1 MLRLIYGKSGSGKSS
16 YCFSEISRL
25 IEEEKNEKNRRKNNE
40 INNKIY
46 IITPEQFSFTAE
58 RKLMDEMEKIGCG
71 AVISAEV
78 LTLSRMAYRVMQEVG
93 GGLESLSKC
102 GKAMLVYSI
111 LSNNQKNL
119 KFLGK
124 SDENIDLSMRAIT
137 EFKKH
142 GVSVNDLLNEI
153 SSVEDLYLKN
163 KLQDMS
169 LIYKEFEDKISET
182 YIEDTD
188 LLTLLAE
195 NLDKVDLVKNSIIYI
210 DEFSGFTYQEYQ
222 VIKEFLRLAKKV
234 NITICVDNLDFNT
247 NPDIDI
253 YYPNKLTVKKL
264 LNLAKEND
272 IGLDDFIH
280 LEKGFRFKTEEL
292 QFLSNNLYSN
302 NSTNYG
308 KSVENLSLFLAKNEY
323 SEVENVAK
331 EIEELIRKENMRYR
345 DISIITKNIEN
356 YSSLV
361 RAIFREYDIPVFI
374 DEKRDLNQNIIVQYV
389 LSILEVLSK
398 NFSQEAVFSYIKLG
412 FFDYDKEEI
421 FKLENYCNKW
431 GIKQNKW
438 KKDFTYELDNEKT
451 KKEIERLNEI
461 RKEIIEP
468 LLKLQEEIK
477 KDRTVKNITL
487 SLYNFIIN
495 QNIEEKISKKIL
507 ELEEKDLLD
516 LAKEYKESYEI
527 IIDIFDKMVLIFDDE
542 KITIDKYQK
551 IFKIGLKNSGL
562 GKIPGTADQVI
573 LGDVDRSR
581 SHKVKVVFILG
592 LNDGVFP
599 SSNKD
604 EGFLNDSDREILK
617 QDGIEL
623 ANGTIDNLYED
634 KFNIYKAFTTAEEK
648 LYLSYSS
655 SDKDGK
661 SLRPSVLVSQ
671 IKKMFPKMK
680 EESDVINKKYEI
692 VNKKV
697 TYEELIENIAKI
709 RNKEKI
715 DEIWY
720 QIYNY
725 YKGQEEWNKKL
736 TSDMQGLN
744 YTNLPERIKQEN
756 IDKLYGN
763 TLKTSISRLEKY
775 RGCPFSYYLQYG
787 LKLKEKETLK
797 VQSFN
802 TGSFMH
808 ETIDSFFQVVREEDL
823 DLAQIEEDKILE
835 IVSNIIDESLNL
847 NKNFIFTATAKYKVL
862 VRRLKRIITKALKY
876 IIITIV
882 NSDFEVSG
890 TEVEFGEKG
899 KYEPIILELDN
910 GKKIEITGK
919 IDRIDTAKNEDG
931 KYLRIIDY
939 KSSAKN
945 IDLNEVYAGLQI
957 QLLTYT
963 DAICRKE
970 DIMPAGIFYFSL
982 LEQMAN
988 ADKRLNE
995 DEIEEMIR
1003 KNFKMKGL
1011 IIADVKI
1018 IKMNDNTLKS
1028 GTSDLVPAG
1037 ITLKGE
1043 INQRNT
1049 NGVKQEEFKVL
1060 QEYIY
1065 KTIKDISKEILSG
1078 NIDLKP
1084 YNKQGK
1090 TPCEYCEYKTICG
1103 FNPRFDDNKYN
1114 YIDKKSKDDILRK
1127 MKNET

>member
-16 YCFSEISRL
+16 YCFSEISKL
-25 IEEEKNEKNRRKNNE
+25 IEEGKA
-40 INNKIY
+40 NKIY

-71 AVISAEV
+71 AVVSAEV
-78 LTLSRMAYRVMQEVG
+78 LTLSRMAYRVTQEVG

-142 GVSVNDLLNEI
+142 GVSVDDLLSEI
-153 SSVEDLYLKN
+153 SAVKDLYLKN

-169 LIYKEFEDKISET
+169 LIYKEFEDKISES

-188 LLTLLAE
+188 LLTLLAG

-222 VIKEFLRLAKKV
+222 VIKEFLRLAKEV
-234 NITICVDNLDFNT
+234 NITICTDNLDFNT

-253 YYPNKLTVKKL
+253 YYPNKITVKKL

-272 IGLDDFIH
+272 IGTDEFVH
-280 LEKGFRFKTEEL
+280 LEKGLRYKTEEL
-292 QFLSNNLYSN
+292 QFLSSNLYSN
-302 NSTNYG
+302 NSTIYG
-308 KSVENLSLFLAKNEY
+308 KDVENLSLFLAKNEY

-331 EIEELIRKENMRYR
+331 KIEELIRKENMRYR

-374 DEKRDLNQNIIVQYV
+374 DEKRDLNQNIIVQYA

-398 NFSQEAVFSYIKLG
+398 NFSSEAVFSYIKLG
-412 FFDYDKEEI
+412 FFDYEKEEI

-438 KKDFTYELDNEKT
+438 KKDFTYELEIESK
-451 KKEIERLNEI
+451 KKEVERLNEI

-477 KDRTVKNITL
+477 KNRTVKNITIA
-487 SLYNFIIN
+487 LYNFIIN
-495 QNIEEKISKKIL
+495 QNIEEKISKKIS

-581 SHKVKVVFILG
+581 SHKVRAVFILG

-661 SLRPSVLVSQ
+661 SLRPSVLISQ

-709 RNKEKI
+709 KNREKI

-725 YKGQEEWNKKL
+725 YKEQEEWNKKL

-744 YTNLPERIKQEN
+744 YTNLPEKIKQEN

-808 ETIDSFFQVVREEDL
+808 ETIDSFFKVVREEDI

-1028 GTSDLVPAG
+1028 GTSNLVPAG
-1037 ITLKGE
+1037 ITAKGE
-1043 INQRNT
+1043 ISPRYT
-1049 NGVKQEEFKVL
+1049 NGVKQEEFKIL

-1078 NIDLKP
+1078 KIDLKP

-1103 FNPRFDDNKYN
+1103 FNPKLNNNKYN
-1114 YIDKKSKDDILRK
+1114 YIDKKTKDDILNK

>member
-16 YCFSEISRL
+16 FCFSEISKL
-25 IEEEKNEKNRRKNNE
+25 IEEGKA
-40 INNKIY
+40 NKIY

-142 GVSVNDLLNEI
+142 GVSVDDLLSEI
-153 SSVEDLYLKN
+153 SGVEDLYLKN

-169 LIYKEFEDKISET
+169 LIYKEFEDKISES

-222 VIKEFLRLAKKV
+222 VIKEFLRLAKEV
-234 NITICVDNLDFNT
+234 NITICTDNLDFNT

-253 YYPNKLTVKKL
+253 YYPNKITVKKL

-272 IGLDDFIH
+272 IGTDEFVH
-280 LEKGFRFKTEEL
+280 LEKGLRFKTEEL
-292 QFLSNNLYSN
+292 QFLSSNLYSN
-302 NSTNYG
+302 NSTIYG
-308 KSVENLSLFLAKNEY
+308 KDVENLSLFLAKNEY
-323 SEVENVAK
+323 SEVENTAK
-331 EIEELIRKENMRYR
+331 EIEKLVRKENMRYR

-398 NFSQEAVFSYIKLG
+398 NFSSEAVFSYIKLG
-412 FFDYDKEEI
+412 FFDYEKEEI

-438 KKDFTYELDNEKT
+438 KKDFTYELEIESK
-451 KKEIERLNEI
+451 KKEVERLNEI

-477 KDRTVKNITL
+477 KNRTVKNITIA
-487 SLYNFIIN
+487 LYNFIIN
-495 QNIEEKISKKIL
+495 QNIEEKISKKIS

-581 SHKVKVVFILG
+581 SHKVKAVFILG

-661 SLRPSVLVSQ
+661 SLRPSVLISQ

-709 RNKEKI
+709 KNREKI

-744 YTNLPERIKQEN
+744 YTNLPEKIKQEN

-808 ETIDSFFQVVREEDL
+808 ETIDSFFKVVREEDI
-823 DLAQIEEDKILE
+823 DLAEIEEDKILE

-1028 GTSDLVPAG
+1028 GTSNLVPAG
-1037 ITLKGE
+1037 ITTKGE

-1049 NGVKQEEFKVL
+1049 NGVKQEEFKIL

-1078 NIDLKP
+1078 KIDLKP

-1103 FNPRFDDNKYN
+1103 FNPKLSNNKYN
-1114 YIDKKSKDDILRK
+1114 YIDKKTKDDILNK

>member
-1 MLRLIYGKSGSGKSS
+1 MSLRLIYGKSGSGKSS
-16 YCFSEISRL
+16 FCFFEISKL
-25 IEEEKNEKNRRKNNE
+25 IEEGKA
-40 INNKIY
+40 NKIY

-58 RKLMDEMEKIGCG
+58 RKLMDEMEKIGCD

-124 SDENIDLSMRAIT
+124 SDENIDLSIRAIT

-142 GVSVNDLLNEI
+142 GVSVDDLLSEI
-153 SSVEDLYLKN
+153 SGVEDLYLKN

-169 LIYKEFEDKISET
+169 LIYKEFEDKISES

-188 LLTLLAE
+188 LLTLLAK

-222 VIKEFLRLAKKV
+222 VIKEFLRLAKEV
-234 NITICVDNLDFNT
+234 NITICTDNLDFNT

-253 YYPNKLTVKKL
+253 YYPNKITVKKL

-272 IGLDDFIH
+272 IGTDEFVH
-280 LEKGFRFKTEEL
+280 LEKGLRFKTEEL
-292 QFLSNNLYSN
+292 QFLSSNLYSN
-302 NSTNYG
+302 NSTIYG
-308 KSVENLSLFLAKNEY
+308 KDVENLSLFLAKNEY

-331 EIEELIRKENMRYR
+331 KIEKLVRKENMRYR

-398 NFSQEAVFSYIKLG
+398 NFSSEEVFSYIKLG
-412 FFDYDKEEI
+412 FFDYEKEEI

-438 KKDFTYELDNEKT
+438 KKDFTYELEIESK
-451 KKEIERLNEI
+451 KKEVERLNEI

-477 KDRTVKNITL
+477 KNRTVKNITIA
-487 SLYNFIIN
+487 LYNFIIN
-495 QNIEEKISKKIL
+495 QNIEEKISKKIS

-581 SHKVKVVFILG
+581 SHKVRAVFILG

-661 SLRPSVLVSQ
+661 SLRPSVLISQ

-709 RNKEKI
+709 KNREKI

-744 YTNLPERIKQEN
+744 YTNLPEKIKQEN

-808 ETIDSFFQVVREEDL
+808 ETIDSFFKVVREEDI
-823 DLAQIEEDKILE
+823 DLAEIEEDKILE

-899 KYEPIILELDN
+899 KYEPIILELEN

-919 IDRIDTAKNEDG
+919 IDRIDTAKNENG

-1028 GTSDLVPAG
+1028 GTSNLVPAG
-1037 ITLKGE
+1037 ITTKGE

-1049 NGVKQEEFKVL
+1049 NGVKQEEFKIL

-1078 NIDLKP
+1078 KIDLKP

-1103 FNPRFDDNKYN
+1103 FNPKLNNNKYN
-1114 YIDKKSKDDILRK
+1114 YIDKKTKDDILNK

>member
-16 YCFSEISRL
+16 FCFSEISKL
-25 IEEEKNEKNRRKNNE
+25 IEEGKA
-40 INNKIY
+40 NKIY
-46 IITPEQFSFTAE
+46 IIAPEQFSFTAE

-124 SDENIDLSMRAIT
+124 SDENIDLSIRAIT

-142 GVSVNDLLNEI
+142 GVSVDDLLSEI
-153 SSVEDLYLKN
+153 SGVEDLYLKN

-169 LIYKEFEDKISET
+169 LIYKEFEDKISES

-188 LLTLLAE
+188 LLTLLSE

-222 VIKEFLRLAKKV
+222 VIKEFLRLAKEV
-234 NITICVDNLDFNT
+234 NITICTDNLDFNT

-253 YYPNKLTVKKL
+253 YYPNKITVKKS

-272 IGLDDFIH
+272 IGTDESVH
-280 LEKGFRFKTEEL
+280 LEKGLRFKTEEL

-302 NSTNYG
+302 NSTIYG
-308 KSVENLSLFLAKNEY
+308 KDVEKLSLFLAKNEY
-323 SEVENVAK
+323 SEVENTAK
-331 EIEELIRKENMRYR
+331 EIEKLVRKENMRYR

-398 NFSQEAVFSYIKLG
+398 NFSSEAVFSYIKLG

-438 KKDFTYELDNEKT
+438 KKDFKYELDNEKT

-468 LLKLQEEIK
+468 LLKLQEDIRKEK
-477 KDRTVKNITL
+477 TVKNITL
-487 SLYNFIIN
+487 ALYNFIIK
-495 QNIEEKISKKIL
+495 QNIEEKIAKKIL
-507 ELEEKDLLD
+507 ELEEKDLVD

-527 IIDIFDKMVLIFDDE
+527 IIDIFDKMVLIFEDE

-581 SHKVKVVFILG
+581 SHKVKAVFILG

-661 SLRPSVLVSQ
+661 SLRPSVLISQ

-709 RNKEKI
+709 KNREKI

-744 YTNLPERIKQEN
+744 YTNLPEKIKQEN

-808 ETIDSFFQVVREEDL
+808 ETIDSFFKVVREEDI

-945 IDLNEVYAGLQI
+945 IDLNEVYTGLQI

-988 ADKRLNE
+988 TDKRLNE

-1028 GTSDLVPAG
+1028 GTSNLVPAG
-1037 ITLKGE
+1037 ITTKGE

-1049 NGVKQEEFKVL
+1049 NGVKQEEFKIL

-1078 NIDLKP
+1078 KIDLKP

-1103 FNPRFDDNKYN
+1103 FNPKLNNNKYN
-1114 YIDKKSKDDILRK
+1114 YIDKKTKDDILNK

>member
-1 MLRLIYGKSGSGKSS
+1 MSLRLIYGKSGSGKSS
-16 YCFSEISRL
+16 YCFSEISKL
-25 IEEEKNEKNRRKNNE
+25 IEEGKA
-40 INNKIY
+40 NKIY

-58 RKLMDEMEKIGCG
+58 RKLMDEMEKIGYG

-102 GKAMLVYSI
+102 GKAMLIYSI

-142 GVSVNDLLNEI
+142 GVSVDDLLSEI
-153 SSVEDLYLKN
+153 SGVEDLYLKN

-169 LIYKEFEDKISET
+169 LIYKEFEDKISES

-222 VIKEFLRLAKKV
+222 VIKEFLRLAKEV
-234 NITICVDNLDFNT
+234 NITICTDNLDFNT

-272 IGLDDFIH
+272 IGLDEFVH
-280 LEKGFRFKTEEL
+280 LEKGLRFKTEEL
-292 QFLSNNLYSN
+292 QFLSSNLYSN
-302 NSTNYG
+302 NSTIYG
-308 KSVENLSLFLAKNEY
+308 KDVENLSLFLAKNEY

-331 EIEELIRKENMRYR
+331 KIEELIRKENMRYR

-398 NFSQEAVFSYIKLG
+398 NFSSEAVFSYIKLG
-412 FFDYDKEEI
+412 FFDYEKEEI

-438 KKDFTYELDNEKT
+438 KKDFTYELEIESK
-451 KKEIERLNEI
+451 KKEVERLNEI

-477 KDRTVKNITL
+477 KNRIVKNITIA
-487 SLYNFIIN
+487 LYNFIIN
-495 QNIEEKISKKIL
+495 QNIEEKISKKIS

-527 IIDIFDKMVLIFDDE
+527 ILDIFDKMVLIFEDE
-542 KITIDKYQK
+542 KITVDKYQK

-581 SHKVKVVFILG
+581 SHKVRAVFILG

-661 SLRPSVLVSQ
+661 SLRPSVLISQ

-709 RNKEKI
+709 KNKEKI

-744 YTNLPERIKQEN
+744 YTNLPEKIKQEN

-787 LKLKEKETLK
+787 LRLKEKETLK
-797 VQSFN
+797 IQSFN

-808 ETIDSFFQVVREEDL
+808 ETIDSFFKVVREEDI
-823 DLAQIEEDKILE
+823 DLAEIEEDKILE

-899 KYEPIILELDN
+899 KYEPIILELDSS
-910 GKKIEITGK
+910 KKIEITGK

-1028 GTSDLVPAG
+1028 GTSNLVPAG
-1037 ITLKGE
+1037 ITTKGE

-1049 NGVKQEEFKVL
+1049 NGVKQEEFKIL

-1078 NIDLKP
+1078 KIDLKP

-1103 FNPRFDDNKYN
+1103 FNSKLNNNKYN
-1114 YIDKKSKDDILRK
+1114 YIDKKTKDDILNK
-1127 MKNET
+1127 MRQNGDGSFFVPNVK

>member
-16 YCFSEISRL
+16 FCFSEISKL
-25 IEEEKNEKNRRKNNE
+25 IEEGKA
-40 INNKIY
+40 NKIY

-142 GVSVNDLLNEI
+142 GVSVDDLLSEI
-153 SSVEDLYLKN
+153 SGVEDLYLKN

-169 LIYKEFEDKISET
+169 LIYKEFEDKISES

-222 VIKEFLRLAKKV
+222 VIKEFLRLAKEV
-234 NITICVDNLDFNT
+234 NITICTDNLDFNT

-253 YYPNKLTVKKL
+253 YYPNKITVKKL
-264 LNLAKEND
+264 LNLTKEND
-272 IGLDDFIH
+272 IVLDESVH
-280 LEKGFRFKTEEL
+280 LEKGLRFKTEEL
-292 QFLSNNLYSN
+292 QFLSSNLYSN
-302 NSTNYG
+302 NSTIYG
-308 KSVENLSLFLAKNEY
+308 KDVENLSLFLAKNEY
-323 SEVENVAK
+323 SEVENVARK
-331 EIEELIRKENMRYR
+331 IEELVRNENMRYR

-398 NFSQEAVFSYIKLG
+398 NFSSEAVFSYIKLG
-412 FFDYDKEEI
+412 FFDYEKEEI

-438 KKDFTYELDNEKT
+438 KKDFTYELEIESK
-451 KKEIERLNEI
+451 KKEVERLNEI

-477 KDRTVKNITL
+477 KNRTVKNITIA
-487 SLYNFIIN
+487 LYNFIIN
-495 QNIEEKISKKIL
+495 QNIEEKISKKIS

-581 SHKVKVVFILG
+581 SHKVKAVFILG

-661 SLRPSVLVSQ
+661 SLRPSVLISQ

-709 RNKEKI
+709 KNKEKI

-744 YTNLPERIKQEN
+744 YTNLPEKIKQEN

-808 ETIDSFFQVVREEDL
+808 ETIDSFFKVVREEDIN
-823 DLAQIEEDKILE
+823 LAEIEEDKILE

-899 KYEPIILELDN
+899 KYEPIILELEND
-910 GKKIEITGK
+910 KKIEITGK
-919 IDRIDTAKNEDG
+919 IDRIDTAKKEDE

-1028 GTSDLVPAG
+1028 GTSNLVPAG
-1037 ITLKGE
+1037 ITTKGE

-1049 NGVKQEEFKVL
+1049 NGVKQEEFKIL

-1078 NIDLKP
+1078 KIDLKP

-1103 FNPRFDDNKYN
+1103 FNPKLNNNKYN
-1114 YIDKKSKDDILRK
+1114 YIDKKTKDDILNK
-1127 MKNET
+1127 MRQNGDGAFFVSNVK

>member
-16 YCFSEISRL
+16 FCFSEISKL
-25 IEEEKNEKNRRKNNE
+25 IEEGKA
-40 INNKIY
+40 NKIY

-58 RKLMDEMEKIGCG
+58 RKLMDEMEKIGCD
-71 AVISAEV
+71 AVVSAEV

-142 GVSVNDLLNEI
+142 GVSVDDLLSEI

-169 LIYKEFEDKISET
+169 LIYKEFEDKISES

-188 LLTLLAE
+188 LLTLLAG

-222 VIKEFLRLAKKV
+222 VIKEFLRLAKEV
-234 NITICVDNLDFNT
+234 NITICTDNLDFNT

-253 YYPNKLTVKKL
+253 YYPNKITVKKL

-272 IGLDDFIH
+272 IGTDESVH
-280 LEKGFRFKTEEL
+280 LEKGLRFKTEEL
-292 QFLSNNLYSN
+292 QFLSSNLYSN
-302 NSTNYG
+302 NSTIYG
-308 KSVENLSLFLAKNEY
+308 KDVENVSLFLAKNEY

-331 EIEELIRKENMRYR
+331 KIEELIRKENMRYR

-398 NFSQEAVFSYIKLG
+398 NFSSEEVFSYIKLG
-412 FFDYDKEEI
+412 FFDYEKEEI

-438 KKDFTYELDNEKT
+438 KKDFTYELEIESK
-451 KKEIERLNEI
+451 KKEVGRLNEI

-477 KDRTVKNITL
+477 KNRTVKNITVA
-487 SLYNFIIN
+487 LYNFIIN
-495 QNIEEKISKKIL
+495 QNIEEKISKKIS

-581 SHKVKVVFILG
+581 SHKVRAVFILG

-661 SLRPSVLVSQ
+661 SLRPSVLISQ

-709 RNKEKI
+709 KNREKI

-744 YTNLPERIKQEN
+744 YTNLPEKIKQEN

-808 ETIDSFFQVVREEDL
+808 ETIDSFFKVVREEDI
-823 DLAQIEEDKILE
+823 DLAEIEEDKILE

-1028 GTSDLVPAG
+1028 GTSNLVPAG
-1037 ITLKGE
+1037 ITTKGE

-1049 NGVKQEEFKVL
+1049 NGVKQEEFKIL

-1078 NIDLKP
+1078 KIDLKP

-1103 FNPRFDDNKYN
+1103 FNPKLNNNKYN
-1114 YIDKKSKDDILRK
+1114 YIDKKTKDDILNK
-1127 MKNET
+1127 MRQNGDGSFFVPNVK

>member
-16 YCFSEISRL
+16 YCFSEISKL
-25 IEEEKNEKNRRKNNE
+25 IEEGKA
-40 INNKIY
+40 NKIY

-58 RKLMDEMEKIGCG
+58 RKLMDEMEKIGYG
-71 AVISAEV
+71 AVVSAEV
-78 LTLSRMAYRVMQEVG
+78 LTLSRMAYRVTQEVG

-142 GVSVNDLLNEI
+142 GVSVDDLLSEI
-153 SSVEDLYLKN
+153 SAVKDLYLKN

-169 LIYKEFEDKISET
+169 LIYKEFEDKISES

-195 NLDKVDLVKNSIIYI
+195 NLDKVDLVKNSLIYI

-222 VIKEFLRLAKKV
+222 VIKEFLRLAKEV
-234 NITICVDNLDFNT
+234 NITICTDNLDFNT

-253 YYPNKLTVKKL
+253 YYPNKITVKKL

-272 IGLDDFIH
+272 IGTDEFVH
-280 LEKGFRFKTEEL
+280 LEKGLRFKTEEL
-292 QFLSNNLYSN
+292 QFLSSNLYSN
-302 NSTNYG
+302 NSTIYG
-308 KSVENLSLFLAKNEY
+308 KDVENLSLFLAKNEY

-331 EIEELIRKENMRYR
+331 KIEELIRKENMRYR

-374 DEKRDLNQNIIVQYV
+374 DEKRDLNQNIIVQYA

-398 NFSQEAVFSYIKLG
+398 NFSSEAVFSYIKLG
-412 FFDYDKEEI
+412 FFDYEKEEI

-438 KKDFTYELDNEKT
+438 KKDFTYELEIESK
-451 KKEIERLNEI
+451 KKEVERLNEI

-477 KDRTVKNITL
+477 KNRTVKNITIA
-487 SLYNFIIN
+487 LYNFIIN
-495 QNIEEKISKKIL
+495 QNIEEKISKKIS

-581 SHKVKVVFILG
+581 SHKVRAVFILG

-661 SLRPSVLVSQ
+661 SLRPSVLISQ

-709 RNKEKI
+709 KNREKI

-725 YKGQEEWNKKL
+725 YKEQEEWNKKL

-744 YTNLPERIKQEN
+744 YTNLPEKIKQEN

-808 ETIDSFFQVVREEDL
+808 ETIDSFFKVVREEDI

-1028 GTSDLVPAG
+1028 GTSNLVPAG
-1037 ITLKGE
+1037 ITAKGE
-1043 INQRNT
+1043 ISPRYT
-1049 NGVKQEEFKVL
+1049 NGVKQEDFKVL

-1078 NIDLKP
+1078 KIDLKP

-1090 TPCEYCEYKTICG
+1090 TPCEYCEYKAICG
-1103 FNPRFDDNKYN
+1103 FNPKLNNNKYN
-1114 YIDKKSKDDILRK
+1114 YIDKKTKDDILNK

>member
-16 YCFSEISRL
+16 YCFSEISKL
-25 IEEEKNEKNRRKNNE
+25 IEEGKA
-40 INNKIY
+40 NKIY

-58 RKLMDEMEKIGCG
+58 RKLMDEMKKIGCG

-142 GVSVNDLLNEI
+142 GVSVDDLLSEI
-153 SSVEDLYLKN
+153 SGVEDLYLKN

-169 LIYKEFEDKISET
+169 LIYKEFEDKISES

-188 LLTLLAE
+188 LLTLLAK

-222 VIKEFLRLAKKV
+222 VIKEFLRLAKEV
-234 NITICVDNLDFNT
+234 NITICTDNLDFNT

-253 YYPNKLTVKKL
+253 YYPNKITVKKL

-272 IGLDDFIH
+272 IGTDEFVH
-280 LEKGFRFKTEEL
+280 LEKGLRFKTEEL
-292 QFLSNNLYSN
+292 QFLSSNLYSN
-302 NSTNYG
+302 NSTIYG
-308 KSVENLSLFLAKNEY
+308 KDMENLSLFLAKNEY

-331 EIEELIRKENMRYR
+331 KIEELIRKENMRYR

-398 NFSQEAVFSYIKLG
+398 NFSSEAVFSYIKLG
-412 FFDYDKEEI
+412 FFDYEKEEI

-477 KDRTVKNITL
+477 KNRTVKNITIA
-487 SLYNFIIN
+487 LYNFIIN
-495 QNIEEKISKKIL
+495 QNIEEKISKKIS

-581 SHKVKVVFILG
+581 SHKVRAVFILG

-661 SLRPSVLVSQ
+661 SLRPSVLISQ

-709 RNKEKI
+709 KNREKI

-725 YKGQEEWNKKL
+725 YKEQEEWNKKL

-744 YTNLPERIKQEN
+744 YTNLPEKIKQEN

-787 LKLKEKETLK
+787 LRLKEKETLK
-797 VQSFN
+797 IQSFN

-808 ETIDSFFQVVREEDL
+808 ETIDSFFKVVREEDI
-823 DLAQIEEDKILE
+823 DLAEIEEDKILE

-1028 GTSDLVPAG
+1028 GTSNLVPAG
-1037 ITLKGE
+1037 ITTKGE

-1049 NGVKQEEFKVL
+1049 NGVKQEEFKIL

-1078 NIDLKP
+1078 KIDLKP

-1103 FNPRFDDNKYN
+1103 FNPKLNNNKYN
-1114 YIDKKSKDDILRK
+1114 YIDKKTKDDILNK
-1127 MKNET
+1127 MRQNGDGAFFVSNVK

>member
-16 YCFSEISRL
+16 FCFSEISKL
-25 IEEEKNEKNRRKNNE
+25 IEEGKA
-40 INNKIY
+40 NKIY

-124 SDENIDLSMRAIT
+124 SDENIDLSIRAIT

-142 GVSVNDLLNEI
+142 GVSVDDLLSEI
-153 SSVEDLYLKN
+153 SGVEDLYLKN

-169 LIYKEFEDKISET
+169 LIYKEFEDKISES

-188 LLTLLAE
+188 LLTLLSE

-222 VIKEFLRLAKKV
+222 VIKEFLRLAKEV
-234 NITICVDNLDFNT
+234 NITICTDNLDFNT

-253 YYPNKLTVKKL
+253 YYPNKITVKKL

-272 IGLDDFIH
+272 IGTDEFVH
-280 LEKGFRFKTEEL
+280 LEKGLRFKTEEL

-302 NSTNYG
+302 NSTIYG
-308 KSVENLSLFLAKNEY
+308 KDVENLSLFLAKNEY
-323 SEVENVAK
+323 SEVENTAK
-331 EIEELIRKENMRYR
+331 EIEKLVRKENMRYR

-398 NFSQEAVFSYIKLG
+398 NFSSEAVFSYIKLG

-438 KKDFTYELDNEKT
+438 KKDFKYELDNEKT

-468 LLKLQEEIK
+468 LLKLQEDIRKEK
-477 KDRTVKNITL
+477 TVKNITL
-487 SLYNFIIN
+487 ALYNFIIK
-495 QNIEEKISKKIL
+495 QNIEEKIAKKIL
-507 ELEEKDLLD
+507 ELEEKDLVD

-581 SHKVKVVFILG
+581 SHKVKAVFILG

-661 SLRPSVLVSQ
+661 SLRPSVLISQ

-709 RNKEKI
+709 KNREKI

-744 YTNLPERIKQEN
+744 YTNLPEKIKQEN

-808 ETIDSFFQVVREEDL
+808 ETIDSFFKVVREEDI
-823 DLAQIEEDKILE
+823 DLAEIEEDKILE

-1028 GTSDLVPAG
+1028 GTSNLVPAG
-1037 ITLKGE
+1037 ITTKGE

-1049 NGVKQEEFKVL
+1049 NGVKQEEFKIL

-1078 NIDLKP
+1078 KIDLKP

-1103 FNPRFDDNKYN
+1103 FNPKLSNNKYN
-1114 YIDKKSKDDILRK
+1114 YIDKKTKDDILNK

>member
-16 YCFSEISRL
+16 FCFTQISKL
-25 IEEEKNEKNRRKNNE
+25 IEKGEV
-40 INNKIY
+40 NKIY

-102 GKAMLVYSI
+102 GKAMLIYSI

-142 GVSVNDLLNEI
+142 GVSVNDLINEI
-153 SSVEDLYLKN
+153 SGVEDLYLKN

-188 LLTLLAE
+188 LLTLLVE

-210 DEFSGFTYQEYQ
+210 DEFAGFTYQEYQ
-222 VIKEFLRLAKKV
+222 VIKQFLRLAKEV

-272 IGLDDFIH
+272 IGTDESVH
-280 LEKGFRFKTEEL
+280 LEKGLRFKTEEL
-292 QFLSNNLYSN
+292 QFLSSNLYSN
-302 NSTNYG
+302 NSTIYG
-308 KSVENLSLFLAKNEY
+308 KDVENLSLFLAKNEY

-331 EIEELIRKENMRYR
+331 KIEELIRKENMRYR

-398 NFSQEAVFSYIKLG
+398 NFSSEAVFSYIKLG

-438 KKDFTYELDNEKT
+438 KKDFKYELDNEKT

-477 KDRTVKNITL
+477 KDRNVKNITIA
-487 SLYNFIIN
+487 LYNFIIN
-495 QNIEEKISKKIL
+495 QNIEEKISKKISK
-507 ELEEKDLLD
+507 LEEKDLLD

-527 IIDIFDKMVLIFDDE
+527 ILDIFDKMVLIFDDE

-661 SLRPSVLVSQ
+661 SLRPSVLISQ

-709 RNKEKI
+709 KNREKI

-787 LKLKEKETLK
+787 LRLKEKETLK
-797 VQSFN
+797 IQSFN

-808 ETIDSFFQVVREEDL
+808 ETIDSFFKVVREEDI
-823 DLAQIEEDKILE
+823 DLAEIEEDKILE

-899 KYEPIILELDN
+899 KYEPIILELDS

-1028 GTSDLVPAG
+1028 GTSNLVPAG
-1037 ITLKGE
+1037 ITTKGE

-1049 NGVKQEEFKVL
+1049 NGVKQEEFKIL

-1078 NIDLKP
+1078 KIDLKP

-1103 FNPRFDDNKYN
+1103 FNTKLNNNKYN
-1114 YIDKKSKDDILRK
+1114 YIDKKTKDDILNK
-1127 MKNET
+1127 MRQNGDGAFFVSNVK

>member
-1 MLRLIYGKSGSGKSS
+1 MSLRLIYGKSGSGKSS
-16 YCFSEISRL
+16 FCFSEISKL
-25 IEEEKNEKNRRKNNE
+25 IEEGKA
-40 INNKIY
+40 NKIY

-58 RKLMDEMEKIGCG
+58 RKLMDEMEKIGCD

-142 GVSVNDLLNEI
+142 GVSVDDLLSEI
-153 SSVEDLYLKN
+153 SGVEDLYLKN

-169 LIYKEFEDKISET
+169 LIYKEFEDKISES

-188 LLTLLAE
+188 LLTLLAK

-222 VIKEFLRLAKKV
+222 VIKEFLRLAKEV
-234 NITICVDNLDFNT
+234 NITICTDNLDFNT

-253 YYPNKLTVKKL
+253 YYPNKITVKKL

-272 IGLDDFIH
+272 IGTDESVH
-280 LEKGFRFKTEEL
+280 LEKGLRFKTEEL
-292 QFLSNNLYSN
+292 QFLSSNLYSN
-302 NSTNYG
+302 NSTIYG
-308 KSVENLSLFLAKNEY
+308 KDVENLSLFLAKNEY

-331 EIEELIRKENMRYR
+331 KIEELIRKENMRYR

-398 NFSQEAVFSYIKLG
+398 NFSSEAVFSYIKLG
-412 FFDYDKEEI
+412 FFDYEKEEI

-438 KKDFTYELDNEKT
+438 KKDFTYELEIESK
-451 KKEIERLNEI
+451 KKEVERLNEI

-477 KDRTVKNITL
+477 KNRTVKNITVA
-487 SLYNFIIN
+487 LYNFIIN
-495 QNIEEKISKKIL
+495 QNIEEKISKKIS

-581 SHKVKVVFILG
+581 SHKVRAVFILG

-661 SLRPSVLVSQ
+661 SLRPSVLISQ
-671 IKKMFPKMK
+671 IKKMFSKMK

-709 RNKEKI
+709 KNKEKI

-744 YTNLPERIKQEN
+744 YTNLPEKIKQEN

-808 ETIDSFFQVVREEDL
+808 EIIDSFFKVVREEDI
-823 DLAQIEEDKILE
+823 DLAEIEEDKILE

-988 ADKRLNE
+988 TDKRLNE

-1028 GTSDLVPAG
+1028 GTSNLVPAG
-1037 ITLKGE
+1037 ITTKGE

-1049 NGVKQEEFKVL
+1049 NGVKQEEFKIL

-1078 NIDLKP
+1078 KIDLKP

-1103 FNPRFDDNKYN
+1103 FNPKLNNNKYN
-1114 YIDKKSKDDILRK
+1114 YIDKKTKDDILNK

>member
-16 YCFSEISRL
+16 FCFSEISKL
-25 IEEEKNEKNRRKNNE
+25 IEEGKA
-40 INNKIY
+40 NKIY

-142 GVSVNDLLNEI
+142 GVSVDDLLSEI
-153 SSVEDLYLKN
+153 SGVEDLYLKN

-169 LIYKEFEDKISET
+169 LIYKEFEDKISES

-188 LLTLLAE
+188 LLTLLSE

-222 VIKEFLRLAKKV
+222 VIKEFLRLAKEV
-234 NITICVDNLDFNT
+234 NITICTDNLDFNT

-272 IGLDDFIH
+272 IVLDESVH
-280 LEKGFRFKTEEL
+280 LEKGLRFKTEEL
-292 QFLSNNLYSN
+292 QFLSSNLYSN
-302 NSTNYG
+302 NSTIYG
-308 KSVENLSLFLAKNEY
+308 KDVENLSLFLAKNEY
-323 SEVENVAK
+323 SEVENVARK
-331 EIEELIRKENMRYR
+331 IEKLVRNENMRYR

-398 NFSQEAVFSYIKLG
+398 NFSSEAVFSYIKLG
-412 FFDYDKEEI
+412 FFDYEKEEI

-438 KKDFTYELDNEKT
+438 KKDFTYELEIESK

-468 LLKLQEEIK
+468 LIKLQEEIK
-477 KDRTVKNITL
+477 KNRTVKNITVA
-487 SLYNFIIN
+487 LYNFIIN
-495 QNIEEKISKKIL
+495 QNIEEKISKKIS

-527 IIDIFDKMVLIFDDE
+527 IIDIFDKMVLIFEDE
-542 KITIDKYQK
+542 KITVDKYQK

-581 SHKVKVVFILG
+581 SHKVRAVFILG

-634 KFNIYKAFTTAEEK
+634 KFNIYKAFTTAEER

-661 SLRPSVLVSQ
+661 SLRPSVLISQ

-709 RNKEKI
+709 KNKEKI

-725 YKGQEEWNKKL
+725 YKEQEEWNKKL

-744 YTNLPERIKQEN
+744 YTNLPEKIKQEN

-797 VQSFN
+797 IQSFN

-808 ETIDSFFQVVREEDL
+808 ETIDSFFKVVREEDIN
-823 DLAQIEEDKILE
+823 LAEIEEDKILE

-899 KYEPIILELDN
+899 KYEPIILELEND
-910 GKKIEITGK
+910 KKIEITGK

-1028 GTSDLVPAG
+1028 GTSNLIPAG
-1037 ITLKGE
+1037 ITTKGE

-1049 NGVKQEEFKVL
+1049 NGVKQEEFKIL

-1078 NIDLKP
+1078 KIDLKP

-1103 FNPRFDDNKYN
+1103 FNPKLNNNKYN
-1114 YIDKKSKDDILRK
+1114 YIDKKTKDDILNK
-1127 MKNET
+1127 MRQNGDGAFFVSNVK

>member
-16 YCFSEISRL
+16 FCFSEISKL
-25 IEEEKNEKNRRKNNE
+25 IEEGKA
-40 INNKIY
+40 NKIY

-58 RKLMDEMEKIGCG
+58 RKLMDEMEKIGYG

-142 GVSVNDLLNEI
+142 GVSVDDLLSEI
-153 SSVEDLYLKN
+153 SGVEDLYLKN

-169 LIYKEFEDKISET
+169 LIYKEFEDKISES

-188 LLTLLAE
+188 LLTLLSE

-222 VIKEFLRLAKKV
+222 VIKEFLRLAKEV
-234 NITICVDNLDFNT
+234 NITICTDNLDFNT

-253 YYPNKLTVKKL
+253 YYPNKITVKKL

-272 IGLDDFIH
+272 IGTDESVH
-280 LEKGFRFKTEEL
+280 LEKGLRFKTEEL
-292 QFLSNNLYSN
+292 QFLSSNLYSN
-302 NSTNYG
+302 NSTIYG
-308 KSVENLSLFLAKNEY
+308 KDVENLSLFLAKNEY

-331 EIEELIRKENMRYR
+331 KIEELIRKENMRYR

-398 NFSQEAVFSYIKLG
+398 NFSSEAVFSYIKLG
-412 FFDYDKEEI
+412 FFDYEKEEI

-438 KKDFTYELDNEKT
+438 KKDFTYELEIESK
-451 KKEIERLNEI
+451 KKEVERLNEI

-477 KDRTVKNITL
+477 KNRTVKNITIA
-487 SLYNFIIN
+487 LYNFIIN
-495 QNIEEKISKKIL
+495 QNIEEKISKKIS

-581 SHKVKVVFILG
+581 SHKVKAVFILG

-634 KFNIYKAFTTAEEK
+634 KFNIYKAFTTAEE
-648 LYLSYSS
+648 
-655 SDKDGK
+655 
-661 SLRPSVLVSQ
+661 
-671 IKKMFPKMK
+671 
-680 EESDVINKKYEI
+680 
-692 VNKKV
+692 
-697 TYEELIENIAKI
+697 
-709 RNKEKI
+709 
-715 DEIWY
+715 
-720 QIYNY
+720 
-725 YKGQEEWNKKL
+725 
-736 TSDMQGLN
+736 
-744 YTNLPERIKQEN
+744 
-756 IDKLYGN
+756 
-763 TLKTSISRLEKY
+763 
-775 RGCPFSYYLQYG
+775 
-787 LKLKEKETLK
+787 
-797 VQSFN
+797 
-802 TGSFMH
+802 
-808 ETIDSFFQVVREEDL
+808 
-823 DLAQIEEDKILE
+823 
-835 IVSNIIDESLNL
+835 
-847 NKNFIFTATAKYKVL
+847 
-862 VRRLKRIITKALKY
+862 
-876 IIITIV
+876 
-882 NSDFEVSG
+882 
-890 TEVEFGEKG
+890 
-899 KYEPIILELDN
+899 
-910 GKKIEITGK
+910 
-919 IDRIDTAKNEDG
+919 
-931 KYLRIIDY
+931 
-939 KSSAKN
+939 
-945 IDLNEVYAGLQI
+945 
-957 QLLTYT
+957 
-963 DAICRKE
+963 
-970 DIMPAGIFYFSL
+970 
-982 LEQMAN
+982 
-988 ADKRLNE
+988 
-995 DEIEEMIR
+995 
-1003 KNFKMKGL
+1003 
-1011 IIADVKI
+1011 
-1018 IKMNDNTLKS
+1018 
-1028 GTSDLVPAG
+1028 
-1037 ITLKGE
+1037 
-1043 INQRNT
+1043 
-1049 NGVKQEEFKVL
+1049 
-1060 QEYIY
+1060 
-1065 KTIKDISKEILSG
+1065 
-1078 NIDLKP
+1078 
-1084 YNKQGK
+1084 
-1090 TPCEYCEYKTICG
+1090 
-1103 FNPRFDDNKYN
+1103 
-1114 YIDKKSKDDILRK
+1114 
-1127 MKNET
+1127 

>member
-16 YCFSEISRL
+16 FCFSEISKL
-25 IEEEKNEKNRRKNNE
+25 IEEGKA
-40 INNKIY
+40 NKIY

-58 RKLMDEMEKIGCG
+58 RKLMDEMEKIGYG

-142 GVSVNDLLNEI
+142 GVSVDDLLSEI
-153 SSVEDLYLKN
+153 SGVEDLYLKN

-169 LIYKEFEDKISET
+169 LIYKEFEDKISES

-188 LLTLLAE
+188 LLTLLAK

-222 VIKEFLRLAKKV
+222 VIKEFLRLAKEV
-234 NITICVDNLDFNT
+234 NITICTDNLDFNT

-253 YYPNKLTVKKL
+253 YYPNKITVKKL

-272 IGLDDFIH
+272 IGTDESVH
-280 LEKGFRFKTEEL
+280 LEKGLRFKTEEL
-292 QFLSNNLYSN
+292 QFLSSNLYSN
-302 NSTNYG
+302 NSTIYG
-308 KSVENLSLFLAKNEY
+308 KDVENLSLFLAKNEY

-331 EIEELIRKENMRYR
+331 KIEELIRKENMRYR

-398 NFSQEAVFSYIKLG
+398 NFSSEAVFSYIKLG
-412 FFDYDKEEI
+412 FFDYEKEEI

-438 KKDFTYELDNEKT
+438 KKDFTYELEIESK
-451 KKEIERLNEI
+451 KKEVERLNEI

-477 KDRTVKNITL
+477 KNRTVKNITIA
-487 SLYNFIIN
+487 LYNFIIN
-495 QNIEEKISKKIL
+495 QNIEEKISKKIS

-581 SHKVKVVFILG
+581 SHKVRAVFILG

-661 SLRPSVLVSQ
+661 SLRPSVLISQ

-709 RNKEKI
+709 KNREKI

-725 YKGQEEWNKKL
+725 YKEQEEWNKKL

-744 YTNLPERIKQEN
+744 YTNLPEKIKQEN

-797 VQSFN
+797 VQSFD

-808 ETIDSFFQVVREEDL
+808 ETIDSFFKVVREEDI
-823 DLAQIEEDKILE
+823 DLAEIEEDKILE

-1028 GTSDLVPAG
+1028 GTSNLVPAG
-1037 ITLKGE
+1037 ITTKGE

-1049 NGVKQEEFKVL
+1049 NGVKQEEFKIL

-1078 NIDLKP
+1078 KIDLKP

-1103 FNPRFDDNKYN
+1103 FNPKLNNNKYN
-1114 YIDKKSKDDILRK
+1114 YIDKKTKDDILNK
-1127 MKNET
+1127 MRQNGDGSFLVSNAK

>member
-16 YCFSEISRL
+16 FCFSEISKL
-25 IEEEKNEKNRRKNNE
+25 IEEGKA
-40 INNKIY
+40 NKIY

-58 RKLMDEMEKIGCG
+58 RKLMDEMEKMGCG

-142 GVSVNDLLNEI
+142 GVSVDDLLSEI
-153 SSVEDLYLKN
+153 SGVEDLYLKN

-169 LIYKEFEDKISET
+169 LIYKEFEDKISES

-188 LLTLLAE
+188 LLTLLAK

-222 VIKEFLRLAKKV
+222 VIKEFLRLAKEV
-234 NITICVDNLDFNT
+234 NITICTDNLDFNT

-272 IGLDDFIH
+272 IGLDEFVH
-280 LEKGFRFKTEEL
+280 LEKGLRFKTEEL
-292 QFLSNNLYSN
+292 QFLSSNLYSN
-302 NSTNYG
+302 NSTIYG
-308 KSVENLSLFLAKNEY
+308 KDVENLSLFLAKNEY

-331 EIEELIRKENMRYR
+331 KIEELIRKENMRYR

-398 NFSQEAVFSYIKLG
+398 NFSSEAVFSYIKLG
-412 FFDYDKEEI
+412 FFDYEKEEI

-438 KKDFTYELDNEKT
+438 KKDFTYELEIESK
-451 KKEIERLNEI
+451 KKEVERLNEI

-477 KDRTVKNITL
+477 KNRTVKNITIA
-487 SLYNFIIN
+487 LYNFIIN
-495 QNIEEKISKKIL
+495 QNIEEKISKKISK
-507 ELEEKDLLD
+507 LEEKDLLD

-527 IIDIFDKMVLIFDDE
+527 ILDIFDKMVLIFDDE
-542 KITIDKYQK
+542 KITVDKYQK

-573 LGDVDRSR
+573 LGNVDRSR
-581 SHKVKVVFILG
+581 SHKVRAVFILG

-661 SLRPSVLVSQ
+661 SLRPSVLISQ

-709 RNKEKI
+709 KNKEKI

-744 YTNLPERIKQEN
+744 YTNLPEKIKQEN

-808 ETIDSFFQVVREEDL
+808 ETIDSFFKVVREEDI
-823 DLAQIEEDKILE
+823 DLAEIEEDKILE

-876 IIITIV
+876 VIITIV

-1018 IKMNDNTLKS
+1018 IKMNDNILKS
-1028 GTSDLVPAG
+1028 GTSNLVPAG
-1037 ITLKGE
+1037 ITTKGE

-1049 NGVKQEEFKVL
+1049 NGVKQEEFKIL

-1078 NIDLKP
+1078 KIDLKP

-1103 FNPRFDDNKYN
+1103 FNPKLNNNKYN
-1114 YIDKKSKDDILRK
+1114 YIDRKSKDDILNK
-1127 MKNET
+1127 MRQNGDGAFFVSNVK

>member
-16 YCFSEISRL
+16 YCFSEISKL
-25 IEEEKNEKNRRKNNE
+25 IEEGKA
-40 INNKIY
+40 NKIY

-58 RKLMDEMEKIGCG
+58 RKLMDEMEKIGYG
-71 AVISAEV
+71 AVVSAEV

-142 GVSVNDLLNEI
+142 GVSVDDLLSEI
-153 SSVEDLYLKN
+153 SGVEDLYLKN

-169 LIYKEFEDKISET
+169 LIYKEFEDKISES

-188 LLTLLAE
+188 LLTLLAK

-222 VIKEFLRLAKKV
+222 VIKEFLRLAKEV
-234 NITICVDNLDFNT
+234 NITICTDNLDFNT

-253 YYPNKLTVKKL
+253 YYPNKITVKKL

-272 IGLDDFIH
+272 IGTDESVH
-280 LEKGFRFKTEEL
+280 LEKGLRFKTEEL
-292 QFLSNNLYSN
+292 QFLSSNLYSN
-302 NSTNYG
+302 NSTIYG
-308 KSVENLSLFLAKNEY
+308 KDVENLSLFLAKNEY

-331 EIEELIRKENMRYR
+331 KIEELIRKENMRYR

-398 NFSQEAVFSYIKLG
+398 NFSSEAVFSYIKLG
-412 FFDYDKEEI
+412 FFDYEKEEI

-438 KKDFTYELDNEKT
+438 KKDFTYELEIESK
-451 KKEIERLNEI
+451 KKEVERLNEI
-461 RKEIIEP
+461 RKEIIEA

-477 KDRTVKNITL
+477 KNRTVKNITIA
-487 SLYNFIIN
+487 LYNFIIN
-495 QNIEEKISKKIL
+495 QNIEEKISKKIS

-527 IIDIFDKMVLIFDDE
+527 IIEIFDKMVLIFDDE
-542 KITIDKYQK
+542 KITVDKYQK

-573 LGDVDRSR
+573 LGNVDRSR
-581 SHKVKVVFILG
+581 SHKVRAVFILG

-661 SLRPSVLVSQ
+661 SLRPSVLISQ

-709 RNKEKI
+709 KNREKI

-744 YTNLPERIKQEN
+744 YTNLPEKIKQEN

-808 ETIDSFFQVVREEDL
+808 ETIDSFFKVVREEDI

-876 IIITIV
+876 VIITIV

-1028 GTSDLVPAG
+1028 GTSNLVPAG
-1037 ITLKGE
+1037 ITTKGE

-1049 NGVKQEEFKVL
+1049 NGVKQEEFKIL

-1078 NIDLKP
+1078 KIDLKP

-1103 FNPRFDDNKYN
+1103 FNPKLNNNKYN
-1114 YIDKKSKDDILRK
+1114 YIDKKTKDDILNK
-1127 MKNET
+1127 MRQNGDGSFFVPNVK

>member
-16 YCFSEISRL
+16 YCFSEISKL
-25 IEEEKNEKNRRKNNE
+25 IEEGKA
-40 INNKIY
+40 NKIY

-71 AVISAEV
+71 AVVSAEV

-111 LSNNQKNL
+111 LNNNQKNL

-142 GVSVNDLLNEI
+142 GVSVEDLLNEI
-153 SSVEDLYLKN
+153 SGVEDLYLKN

-169 LIYKEFEDKISET
+169 LIYKEFEDKISES

-188 LLTLLAE
+188 LLTLLAG

-222 VIKEFLRLAKKV
+222 VIKEFLRLAKEV
-234 NITICVDNLDFNT
+234 NITICTDNLDFNT

-272 IGLDDFIH
+272 IGTDEFVH
-280 LEKGFRFKTEEL
+280 LEKGLRFKTEEL
-292 QFLSNNLYSN
+292 QFLSSNLYSN
-302 NSTNYG
+302 NSTIYG
-308 KSVENLSLFLAKNEY
+308 KDVENLSLFLAKNEY

-331 EIEELIRKENMRYR
+331 KIEELIRKENMRYR

-374 DEKRDLNQNIIVQYV
+374 DEKRDLNQNIIVQYA

-398 NFSQEAVFSYIKLG
+398 NFSSEAVFSYIKLG
-412 FFDYDKEEI
+412 FFDYEKEEI

-438 KKDFTYELDNEKT
+438 KKDFTYELEIESK
-451 KKEIERLNEI
+451 KKEVERLNEI

-477 KDRTVKNITL
+477 KNRTVKNITIA
-487 SLYNFIIN
+487 LYNFIIN
-495 QNIEEKISKKIL
+495 QNIEEKISKKIS

-581 SHKVKVVFILG
+581 SHKVKAVFILG

-661 SLRPSVLVSQ
+661 SLRPSVLISQ

-709 RNKEKI
+709 KNREKI

-725 YKGQEEWNKKL
+725 YKEQEEWNKKL

-744 YTNLPERIKQEN
+744 YTNLPEKIKQEN

-808 ETIDSFFQVVREEDL
+808 ETIDSFFKVVREEDI

-1028 GTSDLVPAG
+1028 GTSNLVPAG
-1037 ITLKGE
+1037 ITAKGE
-1043 INQRNT
+1043 ISPRYT
-1049 NGVKQEEFKVL
+1049 NGVKQEEFKIL

-1078 NIDLKP
+1078 KIDLKP

-1103 FNPRFDDNKYN
+1103 FNPKLNNNKYN
-1114 YIDKKSKDDILRK
+1114 YIDKKTKDDILNK

>member
-1 MLRLIYGKSGSGKSS
+1 MSLRLIYGKSGSGKSS
-16 YCFSEISRL
+16 YCFSEISKL
-25 IEEEKNEKNRRKNNE
+25 IEEGKA
-40 INNKIY
+40 NKIY

-58 RKLMDEMEKIGCG
+58 RKLMDEMEKIGYG

-142 GVSVNDLLNEI
+142 GVSVDDLLSEI
-153 SSVEDLYLKN
+153 SGVEDLYLKN

-169 LIYKEFEDKISET
+169 LIYKEFEDKISES
-182 YIEDTD
+182 YIADTD

-222 VIKEFLRLAKKV
+222 VIKEFLRLAKEV
-234 NITICVDNLDFNT
+234 NITICTDNLDFNT

-272 IGLDDFIH
+272 IGLDEFVH
-280 LEKGFRFKTEEL
+280 LEKGLRFKTEEL
-292 QFLSNNLYSN
+292 QFLSSNLYSN
-302 NSTNYG
+302 NSTIYG
-308 KSVENLSLFLAKNEY
+308 KDVENLSLFLAKNEY

-331 EIEELIRKENMRYR
+331 KIEELIRKENMRYR

-398 NFSQEAVFSYIKLG
+398 NFSSEAVFSYIKLG
-412 FFDYDKEEI
+412 FFDYEKEEI

-438 KKDFTYELDNEKT
+438 KKDFTYELEIESK
-451 KKEIERLNEI
+451 KKEVGRLNEI

-477 KDRTVKNITL
+477 KNRTVKNITIA
-487 SLYNFIIN
+487 LYNFIIN
-495 QNIEEKISKKIL
+495 QNIEEKISKKIS

-581 SHKVKVVFILG
+581 SHKVRAVFILG

-661 SLRPSVLVSQ
+661 SLRPSVLISQ

-709 RNKEKI
+709 KNREKI

-744 YTNLPERIKQEN
+744 YTNLPEKIKQEN

-808 ETIDSFFQVVREEDL
+808 ETIDSFFKVVREEDI
-823 DLAQIEEDKILE
+823 DLAEIEEDKILE

-876 IIITIV
+876 VIITIV

-963 DAICRKE
+963 DAICREE

-1028 GTSDLVPAG
+1028 GTSNLVPAG
-1037 ITLKGE
+1037 ITTKGE

-1049 NGVKQEEFKVL
+1049 NGVKQEEFKIL

-1078 NIDLKP
+1078 KIDLKP

-1103 FNPRFDDNKYN
+1103 FNPKLNNNKYN
-1114 YIDKKSKDDILRK
+1114 YIDKKTKDDILNK
-1127 MKNET
+1127 MRQNGDGSFFVPNVK

>member
-16 YCFSEISRL
+16 YCFSEISKL
-25 IEEEKNEKNRRKNNE
+25 IEEGKA
-40 INNKIY
+40 NKIY

-142 GVSVNDLLNEI
+142 GVSVDDLLSEI
-153 SSVEDLYLKN
+153 SGVEDLYLKN

-169 LIYKEFEDKISET
+169 LIYKEFEDKISES

-188 LLTLLAE
+188 LLTLLAK

-222 VIKEFLRLAKKV
+222 VIKEFLRLAKEV
-234 NITICVDNLDFNT
+234 NITICTDNLDFNT

-253 YYPNKLTVKKL
+253 YYPNKITVKKL

-272 IGLDDFIH
+272 IGTDESVH
-280 LEKGFRFKTEEL
+280 LEKGLRFKTEEL
-292 QFLSNNLYSN
+292 QFLSSNLYSN
-302 NSTNYG
+302 NSTIYG
-308 KSVENLSLFLAKNEY
+308 KDVENLSLFLAKNEY

-331 EIEELIRKENMRYR
+331 KIEELIRKENMRYR

-398 NFSQEAVFSYIKLG
+398 NFSSEAVFSYIKLG
-412 FFDYDKEEI
+412 FFDYEKEEI

-438 KKDFTYELDNEKT
+438 KKDFTYELEIESK
-451 KKEIERLNEI
+451 KKEVERLNEI

-477 KDRTVKNITL
+477 KNRTVKNITIA
-487 SLYNFIIN
+487 LYNFIIN
-495 QNIEEKISKKIL
+495 QNIEEKISKKIS

-581 SHKVKVVFILG
+581 SHKVKAVFILG

-661 SLRPSVLVSQ
+661 SLRPSVLISQ
-671 IKKMFPKMK
+671 IKKIFPKMK

-709 RNKEKI
+709 KNKEKI

-725 YKGQEEWNKKL
+725 YKEQEEWNKKL

-744 YTNLPERIKQEN
+744 YTNLPEKIKQEN

-797 VQSFN
+797 VQSFD

-808 ETIDSFFQVVREEDL
+808 ETIDSFFKVVREEDM

-988 ADKRLNE
+988 TDKRLNE

-1028 GTSDLVPAG
+1028 GTSNLVPAG
-1037 ITLKGE
+1037 ITTKGE

-1049 NGVKQEEFKVL
+1049 NGVKQEEFKIL

-1078 NIDLKP
+1078 KIDLKP

-1103 FNPRFDDNKYN
+1103 FNPKLNNNKYN
-1114 YIDKKSKDDILRK
+1114 YIDKKTKDDILNK
-1127 MKNET
+1127 MRQNGDGSFFVPNVK

>member
-169 LIYKEFEDKISET
+169 LIYKEFEDKINET

-331 EIEELIRKENMRYR
+331 ETEELIRKENMRYR

-725 YKGQEEWNKKL
+725 YNGQEEWNKKL
-736 TSDMQGLN
+736 KSDMQGLN

-1011 IIADVKI
+1011 IIADIKI

>member
-16 YCFSEISRL
+16 FCFSEISKL
-25 IEEEKNEKNRRKNNE
+25 IEEGKA
-40 INNKIY
+40 NKIY

-124 SDENIDLSMRAIT
+124 SDENIDLSIRAIT

-142 GVSVNDLLNEI
+142 GVSVDDLLSEI
-153 SSVEDLYLKN
+153 SGVEDLYLKN

-169 LIYKEFEDKISET
+169 LIYKEFEDKISES

-188 LLTLLAE
+188 LLTLLSE

-222 VIKEFLRLAKKV
+222 VIKEFLRLAKEV
-234 NITICVDNLDFNT
+234 NITICTDNLDFNT

-253 YYPNKLTVKKL
+253 YYPNKITVKKS

-272 IGLDDFIH
+272 IGTDESVH
-280 LEKGFRFKTEEL
+280 LEKGLRFKTEEL

-302 NSTNYG
+302 NSTIYG
-308 KSVENLSLFLAKNEY
+308 KDVENLSLFLAKNEY
-323 SEVENVAK
+323 SEVENTAK
-331 EIEELIRKENMRYR
+331 EIEKLVRKENMRYR

-398 NFSQEAVFSYIKLG
+398 NFSSEAVFSYIKLG
-412 FFDYDKEEI
+412 FFDYEKEEI

-438 KKDFTYELDNEKT
+438 KKDFTYELEIESK
-451 KKEIERLNEI
+451 KKEVERLNEI

-477 KDRTVKNITL
+477 KNRTVKNITIA
-487 SLYNFIIN
+487 LYNFIIN
-495 QNIEEKISKKIL
+495 QNIEEKISKKIS

-581 SHKVKVVFILG
+581 SHKVKAVFILG

-661 SLRPSVLVSQ
+661 SLRPSVLISQ

-709 RNKEKI
+709 KNREKI

-744 YTNLPERIKQEN
+744 YTNLPEKIKQEN

-808 ETIDSFFQVVREEDL
+808 ETIDSFFKVVREEDI
-823 DLAQIEEDKILE
+823 DLAEIEEDKILE

-1028 GTSDLVPAG
+1028 GTSNLVPAG
-1037 ITLKGE
+1037 ITTKGE

-1049 NGVKQEEFKVL
+1049 NGVKQEEFKIL

-1078 NIDLKP
+1078 KIDLKP

-1103 FNPRFDDNKYN
+1103 FNPKLSNNKYN
-1114 YIDKKSKDDILRK
+1114 YIDKKTKDDILNK